1 MIVDIHYIV
10 IRMPHSWAV
19 SPRRHIFSAVFDSNL
34 ALRFSFG
41 DRVVMR
47 VEIGLHDVVYDG
59 GTLGIMF

>member
-1 MIVDIHYIV
+1 
-10 IRMPHSWAV
+10 MPHSWAV